1 MLNITKIAIL
11 QVWHQELSELRS
23 KVNICSMQLYTI
35 QTPILV
41 KSINS
46 ERNTTR
52 NFIGPHLTLV
62 FPFPDFLS
70 DITLI
75 DHVES
80 VIKDWPPFT
89 IHLRGLRRSL
99 DDYLFL
105 LVKEGSANLLDD
117 ENRIVWSSERFL
129 AG

>member
-1 MLNITKIAIL
+1 MLYAVVHYPNADTREI
-11 QVWHQELSELRS
+11 HQLRE
-23 KVNICSMQLYTI
+23 KYDPQFHL
-35 QTPILV
+35 
-41 KSINS
+41 
-46 ERNTTR
+46 
-52 NFIGPHLTLV
+52 IGPHLTLV

-89 IHLRGLRRSL
+89 IYLRGLRRSL